1 MVGLCYET
9 NINFHAIFL
18 VPQAAP
24 QLSLKA
30 TSPISL
36 RATWTPL
43 SKEKA
48 QGVVTEYKIQWR
60 RKGQASSR
68 VEQLRGDVTDY
79 TITGKSFL
87 LQIPHSQVTFDM

>member
-1 MVGLCYET
+1 M
-9 NINFHAIFL
+9 
-18 VPQAAP
+18 
-24 QLSLKA
+24 
-30 TSPISL
+30 
-36 RATWTPL
+36 PL

-79 TITGKSFL
+79 TITGKSL
-87 LQIPHSQVTFDM
+87 LQVPHFSGDI

>member
-1 MVGLCYET
+1 M
-9 NINFHAIFL
+9 
-18 VPQAAP
+18 
-24 QLSLKA
+24 
-30 TSPISL
+30 
-36 RATWTPL
+36 PL

-79 TITGKSFL
+79 TITGKSL
-87 LQIPHSQVTFDM
+87 LQVPHFSGDIRHLMKIFCYDDDSVQR